1 MCMGV
6 YVCTSALVCMSVYVR
21 MNVCK
26 SVSQSNACH
35 LVTVQGVDLNMEPAV
50 EDFAPPSDTL
60 RIVRSTSTRD
70 HEMSVIE
77 SRGPNSRGVHMLRAG
92 LASIGPSYDPQPI
105 ATTVPTIFLNAQG
118 ADLDM
123 TPLRPLANRE
133 HQTSHIESR
142 GANSRGVNLLHVGL
156 ADLANLT
163 PTEPGPQMVS
173 LPLEGQKHNNQ
184 CDGQMLRLHT
194 TYASS

>member
-1 MCMGV
+1 MYGCPWLIN
-6 YVCTSALVCMSVYVR
+6 TKLVSR
-21 MNVCK
+21 R
-26 SVSQSNACH
+26 NACH
-35 LVTVQGVDLNMEPAV
+35 VVTVQGVDLNMEPAV

-70 HEMSVIE
+70 HEMSIIE

-105 ATTVPTIFLNAQG
+105 ATTVPTILLNAQG

-133 HQTSHIESR
+133 HQTSLIESR